1 MKYIWNKSNQIFQ
14 KKTHFSHRPLAE
26 ASIIKCLFVFV
37 CDICFAFCMS
47 TTFLFVQSFSYFCT
61 SATFL
66 FVQIFFYFCTSTTHR
81 GFNRRRDEPE
91 TLPPFVQELAEKW
104 NGHFSVFF
112 FCILQLNVHQCLPLF
127 APLDQSDEETWPEK
141 KTKKKTRRGW
151 DAYSF
156 SAGAQWQIKL
166 LSLLF
171 YVLTHRQAVSTNENW
186 NEILLHQC
194 SVQKTS
200 WNDTVMKHTT
210 FSFPGRFSPLLWHI
224 WQLCSV
230 LTPKASFSPPAA
242 RPPNEINMW
251 FGL

>member
-1 MKYIWNKSNQIFQ
+1 
-14 KKTHFSHRPLAE
+14 
-26 ASIIKCLFVFV
+26 
-37 CDICFAFCMS
+37 MS

-61 SATFL
+61 SAT
-66 FVQIFFYFCTSTTHR
+66 HR
-81 GFNRRRDEPE
+81 GLNRRRDEPE

-194 SVQKTS
+194 SVQNTS

-210 FSFPGRFSPLLWHI
+210 FSFPGRFSPLLWHMAI
-224 WQLCSV
+224 MLCFDPKSI
-230 LTPKASFSPPAA
+230 LFTPRLPPPAP
-242 RPPNEINMW
+242 RMKSTCDLVFKTI
-251 FGL
+251 L

>member
-1 MKYIWNKSNQIFQ
+1 MIIVSLFAC
-14 KKTHFSHRPLAE
+14 RPLF
-26 ASIIKCLFVFV
+26 CLWK
-37 CDICFAFCMS
+37 S
-47 TTFLFVQSFSYFCT
+47 FLFLHVGHSPRPQPPSWRAWDASSFCAGTRWKLERTVF
-61 SATFL
+61 
-66 FVQIFFYFCTSTTHR
+66 R
-81 GFNRRRDEPE
+81 
-91 TLPPFVQELAEKW
+91 
-104 NGHFSVFF
+104 FF
-112 FCILQLNVHQCLPLF
+112 FCILQFNVHQCLPLF

-194 SVQKTS
+194 SVQNTS

-210 FSFPGRFSPLLWHI
+210 FSFPGRFSPLLWHMAI
-224 WQLCSV
+224 MLCFDPKSI
-230 LTPKASFSPPAA
+230 LFTP